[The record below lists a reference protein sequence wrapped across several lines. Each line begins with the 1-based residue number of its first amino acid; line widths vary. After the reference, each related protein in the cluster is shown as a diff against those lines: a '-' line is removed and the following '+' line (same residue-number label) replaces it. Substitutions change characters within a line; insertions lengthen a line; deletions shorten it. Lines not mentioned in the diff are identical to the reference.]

1 MSGRADVVVTQ
12 RPKSEDRETSVDLRV
27 DLGGVELKNPVV
39 TASGCF
45 ASGAEI
51 DRFYDV
57 RRLGAV
63 VVKSITLEPREGLP
77 TPRMAETPS
86 GMLNAIGLQ
95 NPGIDRWLAKDLP
108 WLQQHGVPVI
118 ASIAGRTVD
127 EYAQVARKLR
137 GAPGVVAIE
146 VNISCPNVEDRNI
159 VFACRAEPSAAVIQ
173 AVRREVDVPL
183 FAKLTPD
190 VTDVTAIARSVVDA
204 GATGVSL
211 INTLLGMSIDIET
224 RRPKIAN
231 VMGGLSGP
239 AVRPVAVRNIWQV
252 RQALPEV
259 PIIGMGGVRTA
270 QDAVELLMAGAN
282 AVAVGTAN
290 FIDPFAALE
299 VVEGLADWCER
310 RDVRAARELSSSVE
324 VPPRD

>member
-1 MSGRADVVVTQ
+1 MPDAVTI
-12 RPKSEDRETSVDLRV
+12 PEERV
-27 DLGGVELKNPVV
+27 DLSVELGGLRMRNPIT

-45 ASGAEI
+45 ASGPEV
-51 DRFYDV
+51 DRFFDIAE
-57 RRLGAV
+57 LGAI

-95 NPGIDRWLAKDLP
+95 NPGVDRWIAKDLA
-108 WLQQHGVPVI
+108 WLRGKDLPVVV
-118 ASIAGRTVD
+118 SIAGRTVD
-127 EYAQVARKLR
+127 DFREVARRLR
-137 GAPGVVAIE
+137 PVRSSLAAVE

-173 AVRREVDVPL
+173 AVARELDLPL

-190 VTDVTAIARSVVDA
+190 VSDVTEIARAVVQA

-211 INTLLGMSIDIET
+211 INTTLGMAIDIET
-224 RRPKIAN
+224 RRPKLAN

-239 AVRPVAVRNIWQV
+239 AIRPIAVRTIFQV
-252 RQALPEV
+252 HRALPEI

-270 QDAVELLMAGAN
+270 EDAVELLLAGAS
-282 AVAVGTAN
+282 AVAIGTAN
-290 FIDPFAALE
+290 FLDPFATQTVIQGLRTWMARRGYRSVADLRGQVAL
-299 VVEGLADWCER
+299 
-310 RDVRAARELSSSVE
+310 
-324 VPPRD
+324 P